1 MRKIWGSVGLIIVI
15 LSIFG
20 GMVGIS
26 AKDLEVKVALY
37 RGKEEVI
44 CSSAS
49 GLLVTLDRR
58 TFSVPAGMPVHF
70 SLRDGKVFWK
80 EKNLSIARLSLTSRG
95 NEPILWGKRP
105 YRGKMVLEAKRGL
118 LCLLNMLSVED
129 YVKGTI
135 KLEASPSWPEEALK
149 AQIVV
154 ARTYALKNLGR
165 HKEDGFDFCA
175 TEHCQRYGGIN
186 AEDPRT
192 NALVDATRGVVL
204 TYEGKIASVV
214 YHSES
219 GGYTDSALN
228 VWGKDVPYLVAV
240 PSPWEKDTPHAFWT
254 VRLSK
259 AEIETALRRAG
270 YLPGYLQDIQFVSG
284 QNGRMKEVVLFS
296 RNGRWVIPASKFR
309 EAIGAQILLS
319 TYFTVREEKT
329 KEKQPATRS
338 KEKMSANSRPVRTS
352 SYKELLEKEDWTLDD
367 IIAFLELREKERE
380 EVKKGKENPDIE
392 TTTPMVSPPPVL
404 EEEGAGEQFL
414 FEGRGWG
421 HGVGLSQWG
430 AVGMA
435 QEGYDFRAILSHYF
449 PGCELKRAVVK

>member
-1 MRKIWGSVGLIIVI
+1 MRKIWRSVGLIGIIV
-15 LSIFG
+15 SIFG
-20 GMVGIS
+20 GMVGVS

-58 TFSVPAGMPVHF
+58 TFAVPAGMPVHF

-80 EKNLSIARLSLTSRG
+80 EKNLSVAHLVLTSRG
-95 NEPILWGKRP
+95 NEPVLWGKRP
-105 YRGKMVLEAKRGL
+105 YRGKMVLEARKGL

-149 AQIVV
+149 AQIIV

-165 HKEDGFDFCA
+165 HKEDGFDFCT

-192 NALVDATRGVVL
+192 NALVEATRGVVL

-254 VRLSK
+254 VCLSK
-259 AEIETALRRAG
+259 AEVETALRQAG
-270 YLPGYLQDIQFVSG
+270 YLPGRLQGIQFVPG
-284 QNGRMKEVVLFS
+284 QNGRMKEVILFS

-319 TYFTVREEKT
+319 TYFTVREEKG
-329 KEKQPATRS
+329 EQKQRVTRS
-338 KEKMSANSRPVRTS
+338 EQKKVSEPRSGEVSRSR
-352 SYKELLEKEDWTLDD
+352 ELLEKEDWTLDD
-367 IIAFLELREKERE
+367 IITFLELREKERE
-380 EVKKGKENPDIE
+380 KVKNRKGNPDAE
-392 TTTPMVSPPPVL
+392 TTPMVSSPPVL
-404 EEEGAGEQFL
+404 EEEEAGGQFI

-421 HGVGLSQWG
+421 HGVGLPQWG

-449 PGCELKRAVVK
+449 PGCELQRAVVK